1 MQARFL
7 LLTCRRNY
15 FPAAGA
21 NVKSFNYLEF
31 NKKTGSVSIV
41 MRTATLINQAKIAPV
56 RSHFLFYLPCLLFIV
71 LATSCSTHSKPEVS
85 LVSDALLTNEDEQM
99 LWQKSEQEQLAFESN
114 GLIYPDQELEDYL
127 NQVAAKLRP
136 QSAPQDLVIR
146 VKVIKN
152 AYLNAFAYPNGMI
165 YIHTGLLARMDNE
178 DQLAAVL
185 AHELAHCTQRH
196 ALRAFRKYK
205 DQPAILIAVQHTL
218 LKTRGLQDM
227 AQFLGITG
235 AMAAISGYVRE
246 LEAEADR
253 LGIEL
258 MTAAGYNPR
267 EALFLFD
274 HMITEIEQE
283 GLEEPFF
290 FGSHPKVQQRAENL
304 QKRLDPV
311 YLNIK
316 PAIKNREI
324 FLSKLALLFLDNAGL
339 DIRLGRFQAARRG
352 VEKFVRIKPDD
363 TRAYFLLGEIYRQR
377 GQASDTHKALKNYN
391 RAITLD
397 PNYAAPHKAIGLI
410 HYKKGH
416 RALAKKFFES
426 CLQLSPEAPDK
437 AYIQGY
443 LKRCTLSK
451 EG

>member
-1 MQARFL
+1 M
-7 LLTCRRNY
+7 RR
-15 FPAAGA
+15 
-21 NVKSFNYLEF
+21 
-31 NKKTGSVSIV
+31 
-41 MRTATLINQAKIAPV
+41 ATLINKAKMDTV
-56 RSHFLFYLPCLLFIV
+56 RGNFLFYLSCLLFIT
-71 LATSCSTHSKPEVS
+71 LATSCSTYSKPDVS

-99 LWQKSEQEQLAFESN
+99 LWQKSEQEQRAFESN

-127 NQVAAKLRP
+127 NRVAAKLQP
-136 QSAPQDLVIR
+136 QSVPQDLVIR

-185 AHELAHCTQRH
+185 AHELTHSTQRH
-196 ALRAFRKYK
+196 ALRAFRRYK
-205 DQPAILIAVQHTL
+205 DQPAILAAVQHTL
-218 LKTRGLQDM
+218 LKTRGLQEM
-227 AQFLGITG
+227 ARYLGITG
-235 AMAAISGYVRE
+235 AMAAISGYARE

-258 MTAAGYNPR
+258 MTAAGYNPQ

-283 GLEEPFF
+283 GQEEPFF
-290 FGSHPKVQQRAENL
+290 FGSHPKVQQRVDNL
-304 QKRLDPV
+304 QKLSDPV
-311 YLNIK
+311 YLNIR

-324 FLSKLALLFLDNAGL
+324 FLAKLEQLFLDNAGL

-352 VEKFVRIKPDD
+352 IEKFLRIKPDD
-363 TRAYFLLGEIYRQR
+363 SRAYFLLGEIYRQR
-377 GQASDTHKALKNYN
+377 GRASDTHKALKNYN

-397 PNYAAPHKAIGLI
+397 PIYAAPHKAIGLI

-416 RALAKKFFES
+416 HALAKKFFES
-426 CLQLSPEAPDK
+426 CLQLSPDAPDK

-443 LKRCTLSK
+443 LKQCTFSE